1 VEAAIE
7 TVAVT
12 LGHSLLAAARRAS
25 RLHRE
30 LPIILK
36 LDSKRVLEGVIDLA
50 FETEGRWHIVD
61 FKTDAD
67 IAANRA
73 HYERQLHWYSLA
85 LSRLNNA
92 PVKAHLLS
100 I

>member
-1 VEAAIE
+1 
-7 TVAVT
+7 
-12 LGHSLLAAARRAS
+12 
-25 RLHRE
+25 

-36 LDSKRVLEGVIDLA
+36 LDANRVLEGVIDLA
-50 FETEGRWHIVD
+50 FEAEGCWHIVD

-67 IAANRA
+67 IAANRV

-92 PVKAHLLS
+92 AVQAHLLS

>member
-1 VEAAIE
+1 M
-7 TVAVT
+7 
-12 LGHSLLAAARRAS
+12 
-25 RLHRE
+25 HRE

-36 LDSKRVLEGVIDLA
+36 LNANRVLEGVIDLA
-50 FETEGRWHIVD
+50 FEAEGRWHIVD

-67 IAANRA
+67 ITANRA
-73 HYERQLHWYSLA
+73 HYERQLQWYSLA

-92 PVKAHLLS
+92 PVQAHLLS